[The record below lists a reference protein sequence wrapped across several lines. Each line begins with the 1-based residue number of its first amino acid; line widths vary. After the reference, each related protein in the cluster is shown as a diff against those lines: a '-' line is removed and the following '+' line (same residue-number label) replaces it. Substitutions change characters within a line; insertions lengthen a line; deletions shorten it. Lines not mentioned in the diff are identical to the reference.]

1 MDLCGEMDNKELNQR
16 RAAARRTA
24 WKLAF
29 VAFLIFAAFFAT
41 GIVGR

>member
-1 MDLCGEMDNKELNQR
+1 MNDKELAQK

-29 VAFLIFAAFFAT
+29 VALVIFAAFIAT

>member
-1 MDLCGEMDNKELNQR
+1 MELCTTMDDKELSQR

-29 VAFLIFAAFFAT
+29 VAFVIFAAFLAT